1 MRAASLARYL
11 PAEGIRLDVL
21 TARNAS
27 AVGVDFTLLKEIPA
41 EVTIHRSV
49 TLDLPFWIKKRIKR
63 LISGAKPPAGRS
75 TSSKTADKPNIF
87 KRFFESRLLPDPQ
100 VTWLPVLTRAARRI
114 VREREIDL
122 VLITVPPFSSVLLVE
137 KLRKEFPHL
146 AIVVDFR
153 DEWLL
158 TGFDLTGLSRS
169 EHAREFARKAE
180 ERAVASATAVVAVT
194 EGARREIRARH
205 PQESDSK
212 FLLIPNGFD
221 ATRLSRPESFPA
233 PRPDGRIVV
242 THIGTVYAANEPTTL
257 IEAVQSLPPEIK
269 SRFILRFIGHIE
281 EPRFRESL
289 LGLGDI
295 VEIKGYLPQHEA
307 LATMDETDYVLLMN
321 HDPLNIQGKFY
332 DYAGGGKP
340 ILGALNVN
348 GETRR
353 LFDELRVGWWADIED
368 VDSIRRLFVDAA
380 ARGTSHQR
388 EFQPDREKIAQ
399 YERKVLAQ
407 RYAALLHSIA
417 GKQRER

>member
-153 DEWLL
+153 DEWLSTAFEL
-158 TGFDLTGLSRS
+158 VSFLFSRS
-169 EHAREFARKAE
+169 E
-180 ERAVASATAVVAVT
+180 
-194 EGARREIRARH
+194 RARVL
-205 PQESDSK
+205 P
-212 FLLIPNGFD
+212 
-221 ATRLSRPESFPA
+221 ATP
-233 PRPDGRIVV
+233 
-242 THIGTVYAANEPTTL
+242 
-257 IEAVQSLPPEIK
+257 
-269 SRFILRFIGHIE
+269 
-281 EPRFRESL
+281 
-289 LGLGDI
+289 
-295 VEIKGYLPQHEA
+295 
-307 LATMDETDYVLLMN
+307 
-321 HDPLNIQGKFY
+321 
-332 DYAGGGKP
+332 
-340 ILGALNVN
+340 
-348 GETRR
+348 
-353 LFDELRVGWWADIED
+353 
-368 VDSIRRLFVDAA
+368 
-380 ARGTSHQR
+380 
-388 EFQPDREKIAQ
+388 
-399 YERKVLAQ
+399 
-407 RYAALLHSIA
+407 
-417 GKQRER
+417 KQTQ